1 MTKSEKSQHQMN
13 EIEQDAFEEHCK
25 VKDYDIMDNG
35 EYISTSSNPEEC
47 YACATQRY
55 ACEHDKIDW
64 EEYQCGNDDYPEW
77 WEEV

>member
-1 MTKSEKSQHQMN
+1 MTKLEKSQHQMT
-13 EIEQDAFEEHCK
+13 DEEYSSYLEYMTSPDGMAACIYSELG
-25 VKDYDIMDNG
+25 KDCIDKD
-35 EYISTSSNPEEC
+35 C

-55 ACEHDKIDW
+55 ACEHDNW